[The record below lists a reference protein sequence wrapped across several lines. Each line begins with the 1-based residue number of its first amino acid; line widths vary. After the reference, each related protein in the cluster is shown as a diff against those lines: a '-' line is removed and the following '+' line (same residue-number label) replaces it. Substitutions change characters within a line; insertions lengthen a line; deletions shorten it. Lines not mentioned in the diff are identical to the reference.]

1 MDSISAIFFG
11 FSHHHLHQGLGSGD
25 HDGPIHGQGLVDR
38 QGHVAG
44 SRRHINEQDIQF
56 SPGHVGPELGDRT
69 RQDRAAPDDRL
80 VLVFEQEVN
89 GHDLDPHGGLFGQ
102 DAHLAA
108 RALRLMP
115 KARGMEGPVISASST
130 PTFSPRRERRTA
142 SIAVTEDLPTPPL
155 PLLTATTFLMLLN
168 SPSLA

>member
-1 MDSISAIFFG
+1 MTLIPMAVSSGRMPIS
-11 FSHHHLHQGLGSGD
+11 L
-25 HDGPIHGQGLVDR
+25 P
-38 QGHVAG
+38 
-44 SRRHINEQDIQF
+44 
-56 SPGHVGPELGDRT
+56 
-69 RQDRAAPDDRL
+69 
-80 VLVFEQEVN
+80 
-89 GHDLDPHGGLFGQ
+89 
-102 DAHLAA
+102 